1 MRIFEI
7 SMKSKLNITI
17 DEKLL
22 AGAKRFAD
30 RHQTSLS
37 QLVEAYFRRIISPNR
52 KNIIDLIES
61 LPKPKSDIQGD
72 LKKRYYEDQK
82 NKYGF

>member
-1 MRIFEI
+1 
-7 SMKSKLNITI
+7 MKSKLNITI

-22 AGAKRFAD
+22 TGAKRFAS

-37 QLVEAYFRRIISPNR
+37 QLVEAYFKRITGPNR

-61 LPKPKSDIQGD
+61 LPKPGLDVQGD
-72 LKKRYYEDQK
+72 LKKKYYEDQK
-82 NKYGF
+82 RKYGF

>member
-1 MRIFEI
+1 MRILVF
-7 SMKSKLNITI
+7 MKSKLNITI

-22 AGAKRFAD
+22 TGAKRFAN

-37 QLVEAYFRRIISPNR
+37 QLVEAYFKRITGRNR

-61 LPKPKSDIQGD
+61 LPKPGPDAQGD
-72 LKKRYYEDQK
+72 LKKKYYEDQK

>member
-1 MRIFEI
+1 
-7 SMKSKLNITI
+7 MKSKLNITI

-22 AGAKRFAD
+22 TGAKRYAN

-37 QLVEAYFRRIISPNR
+37 QLIEAYFKRIVSPNR

-61 LPKPKSDIQGD
+61 LPKPGLDSNND
-72 LKKRYYEDQK
+72 LKKKYYEDQK

>member
-1 MRIFEI
+1 
-7 SMKSKLNITI
+7 MKSKLNITI

-22 AGAKRFAD
+22 TGAKRFAS

-37 QLVEAYFRRIISPNR
+37 QLVEAYFRRITSPNR
-52 KNIIDLIES
+52 SNIIDLIES
-61 LPKPKSDIQGD
+61 LPKPGSDSQGD
-72 LKKRYYEDQK
+72 LKKKYYEDQK